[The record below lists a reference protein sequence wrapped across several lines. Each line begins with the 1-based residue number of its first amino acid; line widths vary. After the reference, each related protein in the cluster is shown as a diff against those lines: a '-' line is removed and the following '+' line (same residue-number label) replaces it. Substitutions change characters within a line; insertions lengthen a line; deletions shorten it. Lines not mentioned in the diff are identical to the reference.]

1 MFSRATSLEE
11 PGSGTEHCRA
21 RINMA
26 AADDEGTNVRIM
38 EFLKNGSSPKK
49 AQDVA
54 VHLSITRSEANKHLY
69 ALEKK
74 KKVEKRGSNHWR
86 VCCESAGEEDFHE
99 TSALKNEKQIWSHLK
114 ENGKRRSLEIAKGV
128 GMQTKSD
135 VNKSLYS
142 LMDKGYITNEGANWF
157 IKGTQE
163 ATASVPIT
171 INNIYIQKNPTNFIC
186 QQGPNNTISISE
198 SQHTQI
204 GSCNTMNTSTST
216 VVNERCLPSP
226 FSIHGDTT
234 RSSPEYHSSSVDV
247 GEALPEMMT
256 SPAPSQEVNITQSQ
270 LQNSMIGNNN
280 VMAISYQID
289 GPRREEHNIESAEN
303 LTRNNS
309 GFDTDSLSDDT
320 GSSSE
325 NGDTTRTITRDQN
338 SGQNINIRD
347 SAVKNTVI
355 GNDTQVTIG
364 DGFNNDMSW
373 LISQTHKFRLVDE
386 NDCRMGQT
394 SPSTPSMIHITNS
407 RVQNANFGNDN
418 YLTIEKEEA
427 SPENSESEEEKE
439 ESVPNECGH

>member
-99 TSALKNEKQIWSHLK
+99 TSALKNADASLVPVGCTALIEKKVSLVASLNIQLTELEKQIWSHLK

-163 ATASVPIT
+163 ATAS
-171 INNIYIQKNPTNFIC
+171 
-186 QQGPNNTISISE
+186 
-198 SQHTQI
+198 
-204 GSCNTMNTSTST
+204 
-216 VVNERCLPSP
+216 
-226 FSIHGDTT
+226 GDTT